1 MYSFQARQ
9 KSVRRSSRFERL
21 LRLDPHVQPADVTV
35 FLELDPQLQFEELR
49 ELRRDAAHLGGGSFG
64 ALAAV
69 FVSAAL
75 VAYPL
80 IVSGLYQAGVASNQ
94 PLILGIG
101 VAILGAVVAT
111 NFVLTQNNL
120 ARSAARL
127 AFYEQA
133 MEEQRAVQKRQ
144 RRWWQA
150 EKM

>member
-49 ELRRDAAHLGGGSFG
+49 ELRRDAAHLSGGSFG

>member
-1 MYSFQARQ
+1 M
-9 KSVRRSSRFERL
+9 SVQRSSRFERL
-21 LRLDPHVQPADVTV
+21 FRLDPHVQPADVAA

-80 IVSGLYQAGVASNQ
+80 IVSGLYQVGVSSSQ

-101 VAILGAVVAT
+101 VAVLGAVVAT
-111 NFVLTQNNL
+111 SFALTQNNL
-120 ARSAARL
+120 GRSAARL
-127 AFYEQA
+127 AFYEEA
-133 MEEQRAVQKRQ
+133 LKERRAVQKRP

>member
-1 MYSFQARQ
+1 MYSFKARQ
-9 KSVRRSSRFERL
+9 KSVQWSSRFERL

-64 ALAAV
+64 ALAALL
-69 FVSAAL
+69 VSATL

-80 IVSGLYQAGVASNQ
+80 IVSGLYQAGAASSQ
-94 PLILGIG
+94 PLILGVG
-101 VAILGAVVAT
+101 VAILGAVAAS
-111 NFVLTQNNL
+111 NFVITQNNL

-127 AFYEQA
+127 AFYEEA
-133 MEEQRAVQKRQ
+133 MEERRAVQKRP

-150 EKM
+150 EEM